1 MKKASS
7 RSHPPIS
14 AFNAWCVI
22 INLVCKRALPSVE
35 TQIYRVS
42 NVNLPRDIR
51 RLRQLPRFRRDKSS
65 SLRGNPQL
73 RTKRFS
79 LQPLTFPLPLC
90 PTPST
95 CAAKKLGPAPRTFN
109 RAQNKIL
116 LAKAPDWH
124 KSDPLKRVV
133 SDRPLLLE
141 RGRIAAG
148 VLIQAN
154 AYLWEP
160 GQGDSAAL
168 ALWSDDTRLETDLVK
183 LRELALELADLKGK
197 TPDKD
202 KEAADKIAPM
212 MAPFARDITNESARP
227 LNLKLPD
234 SWGLQGANFYLSALL
249 VWRAH
254 LPTRYL
260 TGRVVPMLVLPE
272 QTDATMILPAM
283 FWCDELKDR

>member
-1 MKKASS
+1 M
-7 RSHPPIS
+7 P
-14 AFNAWCVI
+14 
-22 INLVCKRALPSVE
+22 
-35 TQIYRVS
+35 
-42 NVNLPRDIR
+42 
-51 RLRQLPRFRRDKSS
+51 
-65 SLRGNPQL
+65 NP
-73 RTKRFS
+73 FD
-79 LQPLTFPLPLC
+79 LC
-90 PTPST
+90 REL
-95 CAAKKLGPAPRTFN
+95 LGPAPRVFT

-133 SDRPLLLE
+133 TDRPLLLE
-141 RGRIAAG
+141 QGRVAAG

-154 AYLWEP
+154 AYLWGP
-160 GQGDSAAL
+160 GKDDSAAL
-168 ALWSDDTRLETDLVK
+168 ALWSDDARLETDLTK
-183 LRELALELADLKGK
+183 LRELALELHELKGK

-202 KEAADKIAPM
+202 KEAADKIAPA

-234 SWGLQGANFYLSALL
+234 DWGVQGANFYLSALL

-260 TGRVVPMLVLPE
+260 TARVVPMLVLPE